1 MQHARCSVHAA
12 RQQQDMRSTLRH
24 RPFLKW
30 AGNKY
35 RILDRIVPRLPQGRR
50 LIEPFAGS
58 GALYLNTD
66 YRLNVLNDAN
76 ADLINLYTLLQDEG
90 HAFIDYAHGFFR
102 AANNNETSYYRFRR
116 QFNETDDPY
125 LKAALFV
132 YMNRHGYNGLCRYNQ
147 KGGFNVPFG
156 RYKKPYFPAEE
167 MRHFHERSR
176 QARFS
181 NEHFLVSMKKARRG
195 DVVYCDPPY
204 VPLTKT
210 ANFTAYSAGG
220 FSEQDQ
226 YDLAVQAEKLAARG
240 VTVIISNHDTPFTR
254 QAYANADCTRFLVR
268 RTISCKGARRGNA
281 GEVLALF
288 TANS

>member
-1 MQHARCSVHAA
+1 MSKTN
-12 RQQQDMRSTLRH
+12 RQ

-35 RILDRIVPRLPQGRR
+35 RILDRIVPCLPQGRR

-58 GALYLNTD
+58 GALFLNTD

-90 HAFIDYAHGFFR
+90 HAFIDYAHGFFNKR
-102 AANNNETSYYRFRR
+102 NNNETSYYRFRR

-125 LKAALFV
+125 LKAALFI
-132 YMNRHGYNGLCRYNQ
+132 YMNRHGYNGLCRYNL

-167 MRHFHERSR
+167 MRHFHARSR
-176 QARFS
+176 KVRFS
-181 NEHFLVSMKKARRG
+181 NEHFLVTMKKARRG

-220 FSEQDQ
+220 FSESDQ
-226 YDLAVQAEKLAARG
+226 HDLAEQAERLSARG
-240 VTVIISNHDTPFTR
+240 VTVIISNHDTAFTKK
-254 QAYANADCTRFLVR
+254 AYRNAKCSTFPVR
-268 RTISCKGARRGNA
+268 RTISCNGARRGTA

-288 TANS
+288 AANE